1 MKIRTIL
8 GLKSLFR
15 VVHKKE
21 GSLDRFPSFCVLFA
35 MHHEIIYIS
44 VIEIT
49 LIYNFVILRFFH
61 TILSEFPLTGRAP
74 CAPLCI

>member
-21 GSLDRFPSFCVLFA
+21 GSLDRFLSFLSSVCG
-35 MHHEIIYIS
+35 ESRNYIYKCDRNHAY
-44 VIEIT
+44 
-49 LIYNFVILRFFH
+49 IYNFVILRFFH
-61 TILSEFPLTGRAP
+61 TILSEFPLTGRVP
-74 CAPLCI
+74 

>member
-35 MHHEIIYIS
+35 MHHEIIYKS

-74 CAPLCI
+74 